1 MQRLHANQWFHRL
14 AVSTVCVAMVT
25 LIFGA
30 LTTSKNAGMA
40 FRDWPTSDGYAMV
53 TYPWLQD
60 FAKDWDKFLEHG
72 HRLAGML
79 IGIWS
84 IALMTVAFWTRQ
96 SSQLKRLSVLVLLGV
111 ICQGLLGGFR
121 VQLDERG
128 LAMMHG
134 AFAAI
139 VFSLMGSVIV
149 LSGRHWLAPEQETDR
164 NTMLMM
170 TILSVIIVALL
181 STQYLLGG
189 LIRHQGTA
197 LHEHLGL
204 GIASMALIFVNFT
217 YCGFSTSGWLRHSA
231 MILVLMTLGQVGLG
245 AGAWVFKF
253 GFSATGFVAVSDSI
267 QQVSLRTAHTVW
279 GIVTFQA
286 AVLHLVRVLRV
297 ASVSEFSRPEA
308 IIIRQADKSGLIVGG
323 GPE

>member
-1 MQRLHANQWFHRL
+1 MSQPNQTNWFQRL

-40 FRDWPTSDGYAMV
+40 FRDWPTSDGYLMV

-60 FAKDWDKFLEHG
+60 FARDWDRFLEHT

-84 IALMTVAFWTRQ
+84 IVLVVASNVSKQRKVI
-96 SSQLKRLSVLVLLGV
+96 KRLSVLVLLGV

-134 AFAAI
+134 SFAAV
-139 VFSLMGSVIV
+139 VFSLMGAVIL
-149 LSGRHWLAPEQETDR
+149 LSGKQWASPEPETER
-164 NTMLMM
+164 GTL
-170 TILSVIIVALL
+170 TTLKALSVLLVLVLVA
-181 STQYLLGG
+181 QYLLGG
-189 LIRHQGTA
+189 LIRHRGTG

-204 GIASMALIFVNFT
+204 GLASLALVFVNFT
-217 YCGFSTSGWLRHSA
+217 FSGFSNVAWLRKSG
-231 MILVLMTLGQVGLG
+231 MILLVVALGQVLLGL
-245 AGAWVFKF
+245 AAWVMRF
-253 GFSATGFVAVSDSI
+253 GFTPTGFVATSDSI
-267 QQVSLRTAHTVW
+267 QQVVFRTAHTVW
-279 GIVTFQA
+279 GIVTFQIAVMHLLRVFRVA
-286 AVLHLVRVLRV
+286 AV
-297 ASVSEFSRPEA
+297 SQFKEPEPVV
-308 IIIRQADKSGLIVGG
+308 IRQQGLAVNGG
-323 GPE
+323 QG